1 MNIVNYKGTN
11 LRVSDIALGGGVLGS
26 RISDQASF
34 DILDCFV
41 GNGGTFIDT
50 ANVYGRWNPGNLP
63 LSELLIGRWMKQH
76 RLRSKPLQWKFCFLL
91 LSLSANPSLL
101 YC

>member
-50 ANVYGRWNPGNLP
+50 ANVYGRWNIIIGG
-63 LSELLIGRWMKQH
+63 LSNVTVCR
-76 RLRSKPLQWKFCFLL
+76 
-91 LSLSANPSLL
+91 PSLL
-101 YC
+101 FILSSPCLLVFVKILNFMHKKIHLLT

>member
-34 DILDCFV
+34 DILDCYV
-41 GNGGTFIDT
+41 GMG
-50 ANVYGRWNPGNLP
+50 VH
-63 LSELLIGRWMKQH
+63 LLIQRMCMEGGIQEIFH
-76 RLRSKPLQWKFCFLL
+76 YL
-91 LSLSANPSLL
+91 N
-101 YC
+101 Y

>member
-41 GNGGTFIDT
+41 GNGGT
-50 ANVYGRWNPGNLP
+50 
-63 LSELLIGRWMKQH
+63 LLIQRM
-76 RLRSKPLQWKFCFLL
+76 
-91 LSLSANPSLL
+91 
-101 YC
+101 

>member
-41 GNGGTFIDT
+41 EMG
-50 ANVYGRWNPGNLP
+50 VH
-63 LSELLIGRWMKQH
+63 LLIQRMCMEGGIQEIFH
-76 RLRSKPLQWKFCFLL
+76 YL
-91 LSLSANPSLL
+91 N
-101 YC
+101 Y

>member
-41 GNGGTFIDT
+41 GNGGTFIAVSYT
-50 ANVYGRWNPGNLP
+50 HLTLP
-63 LSELLIGRWMKQH
+63 TT
-76 RLRSKPLQWKFCFLL
+76 P
-91 LSLSANPSLL
+91 
-101 YC
+101 YV

>member
-41 GNGGTFIDT
+41 GNGG
-50 ANVYGRWNPGNLP
+50 N
-63 LSELLIGRWMKQH
+63 LLIQRMCMEGGIQEIFH
-76 RLRSKPLQWKFCFLL
+76 YL
-91 LSLSANPSLL
+91 N
-101 YC
+101 Y

>member
-50 ANVYGRWNPGNLP
+50 ANVVPTMMQSLILP
-63 LSELLIGRWMKQH
+63 L
-76 RLRSKPLQWKFCFLL
+76 FCQ
-91 LSLSANPSLL
+91 
-101 YC
+101 

>member
-41 GNGGTFIDT
+41 GKWG
-50 ANVYGRWNPGNLP
+50 VH
-63 LSELLIGRWMKQH
+63 LLIQRMCMEGGIQEIFH
-76 RLRSKPLQWKFCFLL
+76 YL
-91 LSLSANPSLL
+91 N
-101 YC
+101 Y

>member
-41 GNGGTFIDT
+41 GN
-50 ANVYGRWNPGNLP
+50 V
-63 LSELLIGRWMKQH
+63 
-76 RLRSKPLQWKFCFLL
+76 WKVE
-91 LSLSANPSLL
+91 SRKSSTI
-101 YC
+101 

>member
-34 DILDCFV
+34 DSRRFIV
-41 GNGGTFIDT
+41 SWNG
-50 ANVYGRWNPGNLP
+50 
-63 LSELLIGRWMKQH
+63 
-76 RLRSKPLQWKFCFLL
+76 
-91 LSLSANPSLL
+91 
-101 YC
+101 

>member
-76 RLRSKPLQWKFCFLL
+76 RLRSKLVVATKGACHALKHR
-91 LSLSANPSLL
+91 A
-101 YC
+101 

>member
-41 GNGGTFIDT
+41 GNGGTFIDP
-50 ANVYGRWNPGNLP
+50 ANEMCIRDRPMPLDRSIGRTLADMGKVSGRWFICICLP
-63 LSELLIGRWMKQH
+63 
-76 RLRSKPLQWKFCFLL
+76 RS
-91 LSLSANPSLL
+91 
-101 YC
+101 